1 MPLTGDYEPPTTGY
15 VREQVDL
22 FERTN
27 GAEGSGN
34 PDQRI
39 VLLTTVG
46 AQSGKLRKAPL
57 MRVEHA
63 GEYAVIGSRGGAPRD
78 PAWCSNVR
86 RNPRVE
92 LQDGPV
98 KKDYVARELSGDERA
113 VWWQRA
119 VAAYPPYAEYQ
130 TRTSRQIPV
139 FLLTTT

>member
-15 VREQVDL
+15 VREQVEL

-27 GAEGSGN
+27 GAEGSGRQ
-34 PDQRI
+34 DERI

-78 PAWCSNVR
+78 PAWCSNIR
-86 RNPRVE
+86 HNTRVE

-139 FLLTTT
+139 FLLTAE